1 MAAAMRVIIT
11 GRHGQ
16 LATALAERA
25 AGRGVTLVA
34 CGRPE
39 LDLEH
44 PASIAPALSGLTPD
58 IIINAAAW
66 TAVDRAESEPERA
79 HAINA
84 AAAGAVA
91 TTAAMLGVPVI
102 QISTDYVFDGS
113 ATTRYQ
119 ESDPVAPLGVYGQSK
134 LAGERAVMAATG
146 DHAILRTS
154 WVFSATG
161 QNFVRTM
168 LRLAETRS
176 EISVVAD
183 QIGRPT
189 PADDLADAV
198 LDVAA
203 NLLAKRGEPAMR
215 GIFHVGG
222 TGDATS
228 WADFAE
234 AIFAERGRRGGSA
247 VSVRP
252 IGTADYPTPARRP
265 AWSVLDGARLKETHG
280 IILPDW
286 RIGLARCMDRLM
298 TTEQAP

>member
-1 MAAAMRVIIT
+1 MAAAMRVIVT

-16 LATALAERA
+16 LANALAERA

-44 PASIAPALSGLTPD
+44 PASIAPALSALTPD
-58 IIINAAAW
+58 IIVNAAAW

-84 AAAGAVA
+84 AGAGAVA
-91 TTAAMLGVPVI
+91 TTAAMLGVPLI

-113 ATTRYQ
+113 ATSPYR
-119 ESDPVAPLGVYGQSK
+119 ENDPVAPLGVYGQSK
-134 LAGERAVMAATG
+134 LAGEQAVMAATG

-154 WVFSATG
+154 WVFAATG
-161 QNFVRTM
+161 QNFVRSM

-198 LDVAA
+198 LGVAA
-203 NLLAKRGEPAMR
+203 NLLAKRGEPALR

-228 WADFAE
+228 WAGFAE
-234 AIFAERGRRGGSA
+234 AIFAERGRRGAGA
-247 VSVRP
+247 VSVRL

-265 AWSVLDGARLKETHG
+265 AWSVLDGARLEETHG

>member
-1 MAAAMRVIIT
+1 MRVIVT

-39 LDLEH
+39 LDLER
-44 PASIAPALSGLTPD
+44 PATVPPVLGALKPD
-58 IIINAAAW
+58 IIVNAAAF
-66 TAVDRAESEPERA
+66 TAVDLAESEPDRA

-84 AAAGAVA
+84 TGAGAMAAAAA
-91 TTAAMLGVPVI
+91 TLGVPVI

-113 ATTRYQ
+113 ATMPYR
-119 ESDPVAPLGVYGQSK
+119 ESDGIAPLGVYGQSK
-134 LAGERAVMAATG
+134 LAGEQAVMAATG

-176 EISVVAD
+176 GISVVAD

-198 LDVAA
+198 LGVAA
-203 NLLAKRGEPAMR
+203 NLLSRRGEPALR

-222 TGDATS
+222 TGDAVS
-228 WADFAE
+228 WAGFAE
-234 AIFAERGRRGGSA
+234 AIFAERVRRGAGA

-252 IGTADYPTPARRP
+252 IGTAEYPTPARRP
-265 AWSVLDGARLKETHG
+265 AWSVLDGARLAETHG

>member
-1 MAAAMRVIIT
+1 MAAAMRLVVT

-25 AGRGVTLVA
+25 AGRGITLVG

-39 LDLEH
+39 LDLER
-44 PASIAPALSGLTPD
+44 PATIAPALGALKPD
-58 IIINAAAW
+58 IIVNAAAF
-66 TAVDRAESEPERA
+66 TAVDLAESEPDRA

-84 AAAGAVA
+84 AGAGAMAAAAA
-91 TTAAMLGVPVI
+91 TLGVPVI
-102 QISTDYVFDGS
+102 HISTDYVFDGS
-113 ATTRYQ
+113 ATKPYG
-119 ESDPVAPLGVYGQSK
+119 ESDAVAPLGVYGQSK
-134 LAGERAVMAATG
+134 LAGERAVMAACA

-189 PADDLADAV
+189 PADDLAEAV
-198 LDVAA
+198 LGVAA
-203 NLLAKRGEPAMR
+203 NLLAERGEPALR

-222 TGDATS
+222 TGDVIS
-228 WADFAE
+228 WAGFAE
-234 AIFAERGRRGGSA
+234 AIFAERGRRGASA

-265 AWSVLDGARLKETHG
+265 AWSVLDGARLKEIHG

-298 TTEQAP
+298 ITEQAP

>member
-1 MAAAMRVIIT
+1 MAAAMRVIVT

-16 LATALAERA
+16 LATALAERG

-44 PASIAPALSGLTPD
+44 PASIAPALSALTPD

-79 HAINA
+79 HSINA
-84 AAAGAVA
+84 AGAGAVA
-91 TTAAMLGVPVI
+91 SAAAMLGVPVI
-102 QISTDYVFDGS
+102 QISTDFVFDGS
-113 ATTRYQ
+113 ATSPYR

-198 LDVAA
+198 LGVAA
-203 NLLAKRGEPAMR
+203 NLLAKRGEPALR

-228 WADFAE
+228 WAGFAE
-234 AIFAERGRRGGSA
+234 AIFAERGRRGAGA

>member
-1 MAAAMRVIIT
+1 
-11 GRHGQ
+11 
-16 LATALAERA
+16 L
-25 AGRGVTLVA
+25 
-34 CGRPE
+34 
-39 LDLEH
+39 
-44 PASIAPALSGLTPD
+44 
-58 IIINAAAW
+58 

-84 AAAGAVA
+84 AGAGAVA
-91 TTAAMLGVPVI
+91 TTAAMLGIPVI

-113 ATTRYQ
+113 ATKPYR
-119 ESDPVAPLGVYGQSK
+119 ESDAVAPLGVYGQSK
-134 LAGERAVMAATG
+134 LAGERAVMAACA

-189 PADDLADAV
+189 PADDLAEAV
-198 LDVAA
+198 LGVAA
-203 NLLAKRGEPAMR
+203 NLLAERGEPALR

-222 TGDATS
+222 TGDAIS
-228 WADFAE
+228 WAGLAE
-234 AIFAERGRRGGSA
+234 AIFAERVRRGGSA
-247 VSVRP
+247 VGVRP

-265 AWSVLDGARLKETHG
+265 AWSVLDGARLKEIHG

-298 TTEQAP
+298 ITEQAP

>member
-1 MAAAMRVIIT
+1 MAAGMRVIVT

-25 AGRGVTLVA
+25 AGKGITLIA

-39 LDLEH
+39 LDLEQT
-44 PASIAPALSGLTPD
+44 AGITTALSALTPD
-58 IIINAAAW
+58 IIVNAAAW
-66 TAVDRAESEPERA
+66 TAVDRVESEPERA

-84 AAAGAVA
+84 AGAGAVA
-91 TTAAMLGVPVI
+91 TSAAMLGVPVI

-113 ATTRYQ
+113 ATTPYR
-119 ESDPVAPLGVYGQSK
+119 ENDPVAPLGVYGQSK
-134 LAGERAVMAATG
+134 LAGEQAVMAATG

-176 EISVVAD
+176 GISVVAD

-189 PADDLADAV
+189 PADDLAEAV
-198 LDVAA
+198 LGVAA
-203 NLLAKRGEPAMR
+203 NLLSRRGEPALR

-222 TGDATS
+222 TGDAVS
-228 WADFAE
+228 WAGFAE
-234 AIFAERGRRGGSA
+234 AIFAERVRRGGSA
-247 VSVRP
+247 VSVHP

-265 AWSVLDGARLKETHG
+265 AWSVLDGARLAATHK
-280 IILPDW
+280 ILLPDW